1 MPNPQGCAPE
11 LLDVG
16 AISVDSTIVRA
27 HQHAAGAPP
36 APTRLRPRDQR
47 GPKEMEHQT
56 ETPWQ
61 SLVARLVEVV
71 LEMRAL
77 PPPAEHSGMTCR
89 WC

>member
-1 MPNPQGCAPE
+1 
-11 LLDVG
+11 
-16 AISVDSTIVRA
+16 
-27 HQHAAGAPP
+27 
-36 APTRLRPRDQR
+36 
-47 GPKEMEHQT
+47 MEHQT